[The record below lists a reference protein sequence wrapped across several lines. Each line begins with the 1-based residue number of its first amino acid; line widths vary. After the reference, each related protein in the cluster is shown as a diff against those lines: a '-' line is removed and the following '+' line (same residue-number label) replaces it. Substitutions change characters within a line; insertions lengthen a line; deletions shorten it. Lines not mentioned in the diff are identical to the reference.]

1 MAEIRV
7 GKNET
12 LDSALRRFKRSCQKA
27 GVLSE
32 VRKREHYEKPS
43 VRRKKKSEKVD
54 TVSLKEELS
63 QDMKSAMK
71 KKEAGKIELAV
82 IRSVRSSIKNVEID
96 GKCELDDAGVS
107 KVIAKEMK
115 QRKESLED
123 FVKGGRED
131 LAAQVRAEI
140 AVLEKYMPAQLS
152 SEEVFKIVSDIVAGM
167 GEGAL
172 KMGDVMKAVMPQ
184 LQGEADGKVISDAV
198 KKTLQS
204 R

>member
-1 MAEIRV
+1 M
-7 GKNET
+7 
-12 LDSALRRFKRSCQKA
+12 
-27 GVLSE
+27 
-32 VRKREHYEKPS
+32 
-43 VRRKKKSEKVD
+43 
-54 TVSLKEELS
+54 SLKEELS

-152 SEEVFKIVSDIVAGM
+152 DIVAGM

-184 LQGEADGKVISDAV
+184 LQGKADGKVISDAV

>member
-1 MAEIRV
+1 M
-7 GKNET
+7 
-12 LDSALRRFKRSCQKA
+12 
-27 GVLSE
+27 
-32 VRKREHYEKPS
+32 
-43 VRRKKKSEKVD
+43 
-54 TVSLKEELS
+54 SLKEELS

-131 LAAQVRAEI
+131 LAAQVRAE
-140 AVLEKYMPAQLS
+140 MPAQLS

-184 LQGEADGKVISDAV
+184 LQGKADGKVISDAV

>member
-1 MAEIRV
+1 M
-7 GKNET
+7 
-12 LDSALRRFKRSCQKA
+12 
-27 GVLSE
+27 
-32 VRKREHYEKPS
+32 
-43 VRRKKKSEKVD
+43 
-54 TVSLKEELS
+54 SLKEELS

-140 AVLEKYMPAQLS
+140 AVLEKYRYGRRC
-152 SEEVFKIVSDIVAGM
+152 FKNG
-167 GEGAL
+167 
-172 KMGDVMKAVMPQ
+172 
-184 LQGEADGKVISDAV
+184 
-198 KKTLQS
+198 
-204 R
+204 

>member
-1 MAEIRV
+1 M
-7 GKNET
+7 
-12 LDSALRRFKRSCQKA
+12 
-27 GVLSE
+27 
-32 VRKREHYEKPS
+32 
-43 VRRKKKSEKVD
+43 
-54 TVSLKEELS
+54 SLKEELS

-107 KVIAKEMK
+107 KVIAKDMK

-140 AVLEKYMPAQLS
+140 VVLEKYMPAQMS

-167 GEGAL
+167 DEGAL

-184 LQGEADGKVISDAV
+184 LQGKADGKVISDAV

>member
-1 MAEIRV
+1 M
-7 GKNET
+7 
-12 LDSALRRFKRSCQKA
+12 
-27 GVLSE
+27 
-32 VRKREHYEKPS
+32 
-43 VRRKKKSEKVD
+43 
-54 TVSLKEELS
+54 SLKEELS

-71 KKEAGKIELAV
+71 KKEVGKIELAV

-152 SEEVFKIVSDIVAGM
+152 SEVFKIVSDIVAGM

-184 LQGEADGKVISDAV
+184 LQGKADGKVISDAV
-198 KKTLQS
+198 KKNLQS